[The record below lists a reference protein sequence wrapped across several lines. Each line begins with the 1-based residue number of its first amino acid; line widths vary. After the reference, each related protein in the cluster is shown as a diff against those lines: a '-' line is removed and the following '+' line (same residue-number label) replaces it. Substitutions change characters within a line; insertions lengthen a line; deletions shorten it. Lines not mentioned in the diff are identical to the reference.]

1 MTTTS
6 PTIETED
13 PGVMKALAAFK
24 QRIAERIS
32 ERFDTWVNPWTGM
45 GTARDRTTA
54 TTFEPSCGLTPQEC
68 SAMYHHDGLAAR
80 IVDLVPREMLREGFS
95 LQAPEVDEAEVKA
108 VEKELADLAV
118 VAQGLE
124 GLIWGRCMGG
134 AIVLIGADDGRKLDE
149 PLDVRGV
156 RGIRFLKV
164 YDRRRVQIEKT
175 YKNSRSKSNGQPELY
190 RIDPIDGESSVIV
203 HESRCWRFRGAMTAE
218 EERRAL
224 SGWEYSVLQR
234 GYDAVRRFHGAHASA
249 ESLISDASQGV
260 WRISGLIDAITGG
273 QWARIQSRLMATE
286 MGRSVFRAVV
296 IDADKNEDFTKI
308 PNSFSGVSDMLDRFA
323 NYLAAIYE
331 IPVTVLMGQ
340 APAGLAATGDADV
353 RMLYD
358 RIASERNV
366 TLTPFLLR
374 LVEILR
380 RGETG
385 WEVVYP
391 PLWQESPSEKAD
403 RELKESQR
411 DTAYMTA
418 GVVTPEEVALS
429 PHLDDVYPQIDREM
443 RRLLLAEEQATIAFG
458 GGETSTG
465 NAMSL
470 EIAPTD
476 VALTVTVNEV
486 RASKGLKPLPNGDV
500 TLAQFK
506 AQQESGVAP
515 GSAAEQNGTTL
526 ATSAA
531 PPGDN
536 VPTEDDE
543 AAPQDEEAA
552 RFARELNEYVN
563 PKTGEKG
570 ARRCEHLALNRC
582 TKCGIERV
590 RRVVGSDDE
599 GNPVYGV
606 EWRPIGSKVAPSGG
620 ES

>member
-6 PTIETED
+6 NTNPYRDAAVVETVVETED

-54 TTFEPSCGLTPQEC
+54 TTFEPSRGLTPQEC
-68 SAMYHHDGLAAR
+68 SGMYHHDGLAAR

-95 LQAPEVDEAEVKA
+95 LQASEVDEAEVKA
-108 VEKELADLAV
+108 VEKELADIAV
-118 VAQGLE
+118 VAKGLE

-164 YDRRRVQIEKT
+164 YDRRRVQIEQT
-175 YKNSRSKSNGQPELY
+175 YKNSRSKSYGQPELY

-234 GYDAVRRFHGAHASA
+234 GFDAVRRFHGAHASA
-249 ESLISDASQGV
+249 EFLISDASQGV
-260 WRISGLIDAITGG
+260 WRISGLIDAITSG
-273 QWARIQSRLMATE
+273 QWSRIQSRLMATE

-353 RMLYD
+353 RMFYD
-358 RIASERNV
+358 RVASERNV
-366 TLTPFLLR
+366 TVTPFLLR

-403 RELKESQR
+403 REQKEATR
-411 DTAYMTA
+411 DATYIDK

-443 RRLLLAEEQATIAFG
+443 RRLLIEEDKRAALA
-458 GGETSTG
+458 GEPTEPETDKPS
-465 NAMSL
+465 
-470 EIAPTD
+470 AP
-476 VALTVTVNEV
+476 A
-486 RASKGLKPLPNGDV
+486 
-500 TLAQFK
+500 
-506 AQQESGVAP
+506 AP
-515 GSAAEQNGTTL
+515 
-526 ATSAA
+526 AA
-531 PPGDN
+531 PPGDD

-543 AAPQDEEAA
+543 AAPQDDEAA